1 MRTASLRHLVPVANP
16 SSPPLLSFTC
26 GTPAPYRADDVGGT
40 ATVDGSNAALQAR
53 SLEVEQARQRG
64 EWTVPTVMKLER
76 ETNPFLRYHSPDI
89 RKVPRERG

>member
-1 MRTASLRHLVPVANP
+1 M
-16 SSPPLLSFTC
+16 
-26 GTPAPYRADDVGGT
+26 
-40 ATVDGSNAALQAR
+40 DGSNAALQAR